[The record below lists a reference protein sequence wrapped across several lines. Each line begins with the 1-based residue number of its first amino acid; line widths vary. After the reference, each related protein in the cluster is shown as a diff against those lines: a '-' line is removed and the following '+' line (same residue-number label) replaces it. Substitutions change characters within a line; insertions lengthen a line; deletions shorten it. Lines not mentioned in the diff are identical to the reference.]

1 MTRRT
6 YWWEDEPDYDP
17 ETERE
22 RMKRESFQRAM
33 WRLKLAYGEY
43 AEQNKEKVRR
53 HSSG

>member
-33 WRLKLAYGEY
+33 HRLELTYGEY
-43 AEQNKEKVRR
+43 AERNKEKLRPC
-53 HSSG
+53 